1 MSVDLALET
10 PLVGTPQYVRD
21 QNGNRSSLAL
31 SKDGNVGIGTD
42 RPEAKLEVSADSSAP
57 WFRLGRGGD
66 AGRVWIEY
74 GEQYAP
80 LLVLSD
86 QDDPPNFNKSEID
99 RKAVRNTQ
107 PGLA

>member
-21 QNGNRSSLAL
+21 QNGNRSSLSL

-86 QDDPPNFNKSEID
+86 QDAYLTSKRAKSCVWRTWVPES
-99 RKAVRNTQ
+99 R
-107 PGLA
+107 